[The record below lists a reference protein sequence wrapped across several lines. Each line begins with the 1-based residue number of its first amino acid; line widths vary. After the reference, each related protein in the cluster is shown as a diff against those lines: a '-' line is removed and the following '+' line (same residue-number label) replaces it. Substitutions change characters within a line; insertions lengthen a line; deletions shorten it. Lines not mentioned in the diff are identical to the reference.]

1 MLKVMSLKHN
11 KIISFCKMCVSKAA
25 RQVGLL
31 GRVRRYI
38 TTSSANA
45 TFLSMIRPTLEYC
58 AGVWGCCGELKSGIL
73 ETLQK
78 RHWKNCN

>member
-1 MLKVMSLKHN
+1 
-11 KIISFCKMCVSKAA
+11 MCLSKAG
-25 RQVGLL
+25 RRVGLL

-45 TFLSMIRPTLEYC
+45 TFLSMIRPTSEYC
-58 AGVWGCCGELKSGIL
+58 AGVWGCCGEVNSGIL

-78 RHWKNCN
+78 RRWKNCN